1 MKKRICNFCVM
12 ALMGITSLS
21 AFDLN
26 ELLKSATSG
35 NNSSASDIISGI
47 VNAVTSTSVE
57 YADLV
62 GNWKYS
68 KPAVTFSSDNL
79 LQNAGGAAAS
89 TTIVNKLKPY
99 YTKARLNNMT
109 LTFGSDSTFVAKT
122 TRLSVSGTVTSLG
135 NGAFQFNIKALGK
148 IPAGSITASCSTIK
162 NAISAGRENTLFTIC
177 FILFENF
184 KCAAL
189 PAFYKYCQ
197 YMLSS
202 PCISRI
208 FPQKVTKALFCL
220 FSRAK
225 SARAGGSGKKM
236 H

>member
-1 MKKRICNFCVM
+1 MKKRICNICVM

-79 LQNAGGAAAS
+79 LQNAGGVAAS

-135 NGAFQFNIKALGK
+135 NGSFQFNIKALGK
-148 IPAGSITASCSTIK
+148 IPAGSITAFAQKQGSEISLTFDAQKLVKLVEKIASLSRNSTLQTVSNLVNSYDGVNI
-162 NAISAGRENTLFTIC
+162 GLT
-177 FILFENF
+177 
-184 KCAAL
+184 
-189 PAFYKYCQ
+189 
-197 YMLSS
+197 
-202 PCISRI
+202 
-208 FPQKVTKALFCL
+208 V
-220 FSRAK
+220 
-225 SARAGGSGKKM
+225 KKQ
-236 H
+236 